1 MTNEDKQ
8 DLVEATLIQQAMN
21 DKYLNVKRFLR
32 NMADV
37 EDHYAKTEGKE
48 DIGAMLKAIL
58 NKQSSETGDRVEDEV
73 KKIMIGEKKYNELIT
88 RLDELEA
95 RGQ

>member
-8 DLVEATLIQQAMN
+8 DLLEATLIQQAMN
-21 DKYLNVKRFLR
+21 DKYLNVRRFLK
-32 NMADV
+32 NMDDV
-37 EDHYAKTEGKE
+37 EQHYAKSEGKD

-58 NKQSSETGDRVEDEV
+58 NKQSKAAGDRAG
-73 KKIMIGEKKYNELIT
+73 KIDVVLKSISD
-88 RLDELEA
+88 RLDQLEA

>member
-8 DLVEATLIQQAMN
+8 DLLEATLIQQAMN

-32 NMADV
+32 NLTDV
-37 EDHYAKTEGKE
+37 EDHYQKTEGKE
-48 DIGAMLKAIL
+48 DLGELLKSKLSIQA
-58 NKQSSETGDRVEDEV
+58 KEAGDRAERFDKVLNSIVD
-73 KKIMIGEKKYNELIT
+73 
-88 RLDELEA
+88 RLDQLEA

>member
-58 NKQSSETGDRVEDEV
+58 NKQSNEAGDRAKVDVEDIEQR
-73 KKIMIGEKKYNELIT
+73 KYNELIT
-88 RLDELEA
+88 RLDKLEA

>member
-8 DLVEATLIQQAMN
+8 DLLEATLIQQAMN

-32 NMADV
+32 NMTDV
-37 EDHYAKTEGKE
+37 EDHYTKTEGKE
-48 DIGAMLKAIL
+48 DLGAMLKAIL
-58 NKQSSETGDRVEDEV
+58 NKQSKAAGDRSGKVDN
-73 KKIMIGEKKYNELIT
+73 ILQSISD
-88 RLDELEA
+88 RLDQLEA

>member
-21 DKYLNVKRFLR
+21 DKYLNVRRFLK
-32 NMADV
+32 NMEDV
-37 EDHYAKTEGKE
+37 ELHYAKTDSKG
-48 DIGAMLKAIL
+48 DLGAMLKEKL
-58 NKQSSETGDRVEDEV
+58 NKQSKEAGDRAE
-73 KKIMIGEKKYNELIT
+73 KIDTVLNSIAD
-88 RLDELEA
+88 RLEQLEA